1 MKRRGGGNEGGGTR
15 GRRGAVPP
23 RGREAH
29 IGREDGARA
38 LRRGARGGRE
48 PRASEAARPTA
59 ARRRWGGG
67 VCARLLVEVERAQE
81 RERGTT
87 QKRARFRDW
96 RERQACHASGPKERL
111 GSSGSA
117 AYASNNGTSEE

>member
-1 MKRRGGGNEGGGTR
+1 MAEEYPEQREEKRRGGGNEGGGTR

-67 VCARLLVEVERAQE
+67 VCARLLVEVERAQGTAA
-81 RERGTT
+81 RTPRGGDAQGHGGT
-87 QKRARFRDW
+87 
-96 RERQACHASGPKERL
+96 ACPPRRRASGP
-111 GSSGSA
+111 SIQ
-117 AYASNNGTSEE
+117 

>member
-1 MKRRGGGNEGGGTR
+1 MREEKRRGGGNEGGGTR

-67 VCARLLVEVERAQE
+67 VCARLLVEVERAQGTAA
-81 RERGTT
+81 RTPRGGDAQGHGGT
-87 QKRARFRDW
+87 
-96 RERQACHASGPKERL
+96 ACPPRRRASGP
-111 GSSGSA
+111 SIQ
-117 AYASNNGTSEE
+117 